1 MNASPTLGSVGAPLM
16 APVLM
21 RVRDVMT
28 PLMAPVLMR
37 ARDVMTPLMA
47 PGLMQIRNV
56 MTPRPDKSALVAAA
70 ACCSPDAPDV
80 YRYLFAIVIQLTC
93 LNLSINT
100 LRL

>member
-28 PLMAPVLMR
+28 PLMAPV
-37 ARDVMTPLMA
+37 
-47 PGLMQIRNV
+47 LMQIRNV